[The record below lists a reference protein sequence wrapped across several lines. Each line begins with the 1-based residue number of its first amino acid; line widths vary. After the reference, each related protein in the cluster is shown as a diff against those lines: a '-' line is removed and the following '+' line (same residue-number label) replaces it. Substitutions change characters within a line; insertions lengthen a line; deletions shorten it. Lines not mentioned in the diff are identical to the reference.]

1 MDEKEINFIT
11 LGYGQDQSR
20 PIAQN
25 NMPDFYRKEF
35 TFDGREE
42 KQWSDIGAVF
52 ESHLL
57 DETLTDWSI
66 ALSPDNPGLD
76 PDFDNFE
83 YFGFFDPLTQ
93 SDLQI

>member
-66 ALSPDNPGLD
+66 ALSPDKVKKPVVK
-76 PDFDNFE
+76 
-83 YFGFFDPLTQ
+83 
-93 SDLQI
+93 

>member
-52 ESHLL
+52 
-57 DETLTDWSI
+57 
-66 ALSPDNPGLD
+66 
-76 PDFDNFE
+76 
-83 YFGFFDPLTQ
+83 
-93 SDLQI
+93 